1 MNLINFGVA
10 SNIYLRKNFREID
23 LYAWLFL
30 KISNNY
36 IETTNSLDNYLSF
49 FNSRQTLLLS
59 FLFV

>member
-10 SNIYLRKNFREID
+10 SNIYLRKNFHEID

-49 FNSRQTLLLS
+49 FNSR
-59 FLFV
+59 